1 MQYFIDLNKHRF
13 LIIPA
18 AVLLAFALL
27 AAPAMADDDTT
38 ATAQAESTADW
49 DLAADDELHDSEAD
63 FIQSILGG
71 DSTDTENTDTE
82 ENTDEETA
90 ENERLTGTTVVDNTA
105 TLTIDSTTAILQGAP
120 VQIDVAPF
128 ATEGTTMLPLR
139 FIAQDILGADVEWD
153 NATNLVRVRRGPIS
167 ITVDLAYGKVYYDGE
182 PYAMPVKPM
191 VKDNRTLVP
200 LRLISELMNCQ
211 VQYEPTNK
219 SITIYLPEILKV
231 DPPVAAITYLPAYA
245 GQTIEYWDDS
255 YDPAGY
261 EITEREW
268 QVTNEAGETT
278 TGSSLYWLFYKKQGG
293 DYHITYRVKNSYDIW
308 SDPVEADYHLKV
320 NEAPKITEFSAAS
333 TNVDIGE
340 TLDITYNYEN
350 ESWEDIQAISFTY
363 SWTDSKG
370 NVTTKQGLPSAFF
383 IAGKHTV
390 KLKVQDAF
398 GQWSDE
404 AELKF
409 NVSTT
414 VQASEAQYRF
424 MHLKPGE
431 IYLNTAAYN
440 FNGLLHA
447 ITDSVTHSDTTLID
461 SNSPEKV
468 FAPSLLYQDTVSGKT
483 AVHYHHINSSSTAM
497 KFYIIAHNQTDKPV
511 SYTVGKSGF
520 AGPSVDPMQVGY
532 IENQNYLGSTPSGQT
547 VTLAPGQMALL
558 NAAQS
563 GSVSPTCLQSALVDL
578 EISGYLTISI
588 VAMNATDSYHNYQQL
603 AAADAAPP
611 QTRGTYVN
619 SGYDIAVTLTDTPE
633 KIMLGYPDSFSGL
646 IDDYLIPGHD
656 NLTGLATYNKGN
668 YGVVHRITLTATETC
683 GIIVNPRGS
692 IYRGA
697 LLWND
702 EVVPLSRYGQI
713 KTTQEGVIVGTLQA
727 GESATITYITPDG
740 SDSPCLIVSLPID
753 YWSEF

>member
-1 MQYFIDLNKHRF
+1 MKLFSQLTSNQTTTKGRWHT
-13 LIIPA
+13 IIA
-18 AVLLAFALL
+18 ALAIVLLAFATPG
-27 AAPAMADDDTT
+27 PAFADNT
-38 ATAQAESTADW
+38 
-49 DLAADDELHDSEAD
+49 DDELHDNEAD
-63 FIQSILGG
+63 FVQSIL
-71 DSTDTENTDTE
+71 DSEASDENADDENTE
-82 ENTDEETA
+82 E
-90 ENERLTGTTVVDNTA
+90 ERLTGTTVVDNTA
-105 TLTIDSTTAILQGAP
+105 TLTIDSKRAILQGAP
-120 VQIDVAPF
+120 VEIDVAPF
-128 ATEGTTMLPLR
+128 ATNGTTMLPLR
-139 FIAQDILGADVEWD
+139 FIAQDILNAEVEWD
-153 NATNLVRVRRGPIS
+153 NATNLVRVKRDAIS
-167 ITVDLAYGKVYYDGE
+167 ITVDLTYGKVYYDGE
-182 PYAMPVKPM
+182 PYAMPVQPM
-191 VKDNRTLVP
+191 VKENRTLVP

-211 VQYEPTNK
+211 VQYDSATK
-219 SITIYLPEILKV
+219 SITVYLPEILKV

-261 EITEREW
+261 DITEREW
-268 QVTNEAGETT
+268 QVTNENGETT

-293 DYHITYRVKNSYDIW
+293 DYHLTYRVKNSYNVW
-308 SDPVEADYHLKV
+308 SDPVEADYHLKT
-320 NEAPKITEFSAAS
+320 NEAPKITEFTADE

-340 TLDITYNYEN
+340 TLNISYDYEN
-350 ESWEDIQAISFTY
+350 ESWEDITNISFTY
-363 SWTDSKG
+363 SWEDTKG
-370 NVTTKQGLPSAFF
+370 NITTKQGLPSAFF

-409 NVSTT
+409 NVSNR
-414 VQASEAQYRF
+414 VQATEAQYRF
-424 MHLKPGE
+424 MNLKPGE

-447 ITDSVTHSDTTLID
+447 IIDDVSRTDITLID

-468 FAPSLLYQDTVSGKT
+468 FGPSLLYQDTVTGNT
-483 AVHYHHINSSSTAM
+483 AVHYHHINSSSEAL

-511 SYTVGKSGF
+511 TYTLGKSGF

-532 IENQNYLGSTPSGQT
+532 IENQNYLGSTASGQT

-558 NAAQS
+558 NAAQT

-578 EISGYLTISI
+578 EISGDLTIAV
-588 VAMNATDSYHNYQQL
+588 VAMSTTASYHDYQQL
-603 AAADAAPP
+603 APADAAPP
-611 QTRGTYVN
+611 QTRGTYDN
-619 SGYDIAVTLTDTPE
+619 SGYDISVTLTDTPE
-633 KIMLGYPDSFSGL
+633 KIMLGYPDSFSGI
-646 IDDYLIPGHD
+646 IDDYLIPGYD
-656 NLTGLATYNKGN
+656 NLTGQATYNKGN
-668 YGVVHRITLTATETC
+668 YGVVHRITLTATEDT

-702 EVVPLSRYGQI
+702 EVVLLSRYGQI

-740 SDSPCLIVSLPID
+740 SDSPCLLVSLPID
-753 YWSEF
+753 YWDEF